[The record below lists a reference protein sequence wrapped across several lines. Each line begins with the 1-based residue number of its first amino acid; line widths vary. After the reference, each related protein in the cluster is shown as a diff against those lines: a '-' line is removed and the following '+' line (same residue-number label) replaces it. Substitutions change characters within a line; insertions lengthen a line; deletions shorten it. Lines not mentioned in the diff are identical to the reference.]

1 MSELN
6 VERYEIRNGKWGA
19 YFYDTLTHTALTLKD
34 VIELLNEL
42 NLRKLE
48 DLGETLGGPQR

>member
-1 MSELN
+1 MSDLN

-19 YFYDTLTHTALTLKD
+19 YFYDTLNHTALTLKD

-48 DLGETLGGPQR
+48 ALGKALGGPER